1 MMQKINIQFC
11 NKQMQHYKNKHA
23 LQQTYAALE
32 KQANTL
38 KSICKSY
45 EQEKTLIELM
55 KKQKIVLEQE
65 KKELMD
71 TRNDAKNKYTV
82 LQQTN
87 ATLQKQANT
96 LKSICKTCEQEKKG
110 LRDAFTT
117 QQLMIKS

>member
-1 MMQKINIQFC
+1 MDEMYTKNRQKSIKHYLRMRKKELMDSKATEKLKVKSFKQQINDA
-11 NKQMQHYKNKHA
+11 KNKYTA

-87 ATLQKQANT
+87 ATLQKQA
-96 LKSICKTCEQEKKG
+96 
-110 LRDAFTT
+110 
-117 QQLMIKS
+117 